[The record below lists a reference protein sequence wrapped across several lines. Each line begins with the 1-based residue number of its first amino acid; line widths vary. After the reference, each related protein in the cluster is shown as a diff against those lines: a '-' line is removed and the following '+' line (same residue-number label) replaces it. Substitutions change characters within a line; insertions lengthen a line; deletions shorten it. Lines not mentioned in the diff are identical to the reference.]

1 MKNFIPL
8 MLCAALWLSA
18 CESENGNKDLTIQL
32 ADGTTTTLVLDS
44 ETSTTNQEQIS
55 LRLQLH
61 GQHG

>member
-44 ETSTTNQEQIS
+44 ETCTTNQEQ
-55 LRLQLH
+55 H
-61 GQHG
+61 G